1 MATLTLR
8 NVVGRPLTYTETDD
22 NFTNLDSATNAV
34 ASDLG
39 NLTYSTLTGAPT
51 NVSYFSN
58 DANYLDSAAAIS
70 VIGGTVDG
78 TVDSAYINAR
88 VDIPENVSAFTNDAG
103 YIDSIKAASVATTTI
118 DQAYIQANQDYA
130 YSSLTGA
137 PTNVT
142 DFTNNAGYIDSLQ
155 AVGAIYEHVDSNY
168 VQDRQSYEYGELVN
182 TPTALS
188 QFSNDLG
195 FTSYDSS
202 DTIGIVN
209 DAYVQAKTSL
219 ATLTDTNISA
229 LSADQFLKW
238 NGTTWINHT
247 LNLDGAVQFH
257 GVVNV
262 ATDNAPSSPF
272 NGDLYINNTNAVANN
287 TWTGLAGITVDEGEA
302 IVYSGDDSQWF
313 SIGGVSNGGVIE
325 VSGGAGITVTDSPD
339 HQYISVAI
347 DQTQLDLWIDSA
359 VNSGSAGGTV
369 NLTGD
374 QTINGVKKFNDT
386 LIAGVVPSPDL
397 TVALH
402 TDGDLLVERT
412 DGNPA
417 SLTLHTNT
425 NSGYQKF
432 QSKNDKLVLNMST
445 STLAATDRFAFTAA
459 GRLGI
464 NKISPQYELD
474 VTGDI
479 HATGDISADGKIDGG
494 IF

>member
-8 NVVGRPLTYTETDD
+8 NTVGRPLTYEETDD
-22 NFTNLDSATNAV
+22 NFSNLDSDTQKV

-39 NLTYSTLTGAPT
+39 SLTYSGLSGAPT
-51 NVSYFSN
+51 NVSYFNN

-88 VDIPENVSAFTNDAG
+88 VDHPTNVSTFNNDAN
-103 YIDSIKAASVATTTI
+103 YLDSTTGTALI
-118 DQAYIQANQDYA
+118 DQAYIRANQDYA
-130 YSSLTGA
+130 YTSLTDA

-155 AVGAIYEHVDSNY
+155 AVGVVYEHVDSNY
-168 VQDRQSYEYGELVN
+168 VQDRQNYEYGELVN
-182 TPTALS
+182 RPTQLS

-195 FTSYDSS
+195 FTSYDST
-202 DTIGIVN
+202 DTIGIV
-209 DAYVQAKTSL
+209 DEAYVQAKTSL
-219 ATLTDTNISA
+219 STLTDTNIAS
-229 LSADQFLKW
+229 LVADQFLKW
-238 NGTTWINHT
+238 NGTSWVNHE
-247 LNLDGAVQFH
+247 LNLDGAVVFH
-257 GVVNV
+257 GVVDV
-262 ATDNAPSSPF
+262 TTDTAPSTPT
-272 NGDLYINNTNAVANN
+272 NGDMYVNTVAG
-287 TWTGLAGITVDEGEA
+287 TAGVSWTGLAGSSVAEGEA
-302 IVYSGDDSQWF
+302 IVWSSDDNRWF
-313 SIGGVSNGGVIE
+313 DIGGVGNAGVVE
-325 VSGGAGITVTDSPD
+325 VSAGPGIIVTDSPD
-339 HQYISVAI
+339 HQYIAVGI

-359 VNSGSAGGTV
+359 VSEQAGGGTV

-374 QTINGVKKFNDT
+374 QEIDGVKKFKETILAGDPSIPDT
-386 LIAGVVPSPDL
+386 TA
-397 TVALH
+397 ALH
-402 TDGDLLVERT
+402 TDGDVLIERS
-412 DGNPA
+412 DGTAA
-417 SLTLHTNT
+417 SLIIHTNINT
-425 NSGYQKF
+425 GYQKI

-479 HATGDISADGKIDGG
+479 HLTGDISADGKIDGG